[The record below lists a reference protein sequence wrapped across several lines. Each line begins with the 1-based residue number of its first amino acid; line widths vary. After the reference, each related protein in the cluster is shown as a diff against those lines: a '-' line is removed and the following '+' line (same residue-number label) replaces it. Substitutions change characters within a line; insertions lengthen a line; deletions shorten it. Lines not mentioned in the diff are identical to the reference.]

1 MNADLEFRY
10 NSSLI
15 SLTDAI
21 EAARNATRS
30 GSIYKLPVD
39 DYFVFI
45 GGKERNGSRPHVSW
59 QNDSRA

>member
-1 MNADLEFRY
+1 MYADLEFRY

-45 GGKERNGSRPHVSW
+45 GGKEGNGSRPHVSW